1 MLLWTFSSVKIT
13 AQDVET
19 QYLQLQSSYTQRLN
33 DIIQRDQLS
42 RRELLNKYIL
52 ALVRIEQEY
61 RDDGDLDGVVY
72 CRALRETLLTQ
83 PGFPATPEA
92 APKAI
97 ADLYLALE
105 QKIKEHRA
113 SHQKELHQLNLILFN
128 ALDIYQKEFA
138 RQGIDKRA
146 NEILEIRKVLSDALV
161 EAQAEMT
168 AKATV
173 ASTLSVDPNV
183 LPFCLEGESYG
194 TVRGVIPRRPM
205 VDLLIEEKG
214 LVNKVP
220 LGYRFVN
227 GQLYLPSN
235 QSGPLMEDLARNR
248 LLSVEL
254 AFQPS
259 FDLQG
264 GPGEPVLLFQIGE
277 NLNKALFAL
286 TMEGQALFMYLKTD
300 TPPPNRENYRYEIG
314 RIQGLDPVH
323 IIATYRQGEL
333 TVYVN
338 GTVTL
343 ALRNQV
349 KGTLN
354 NWQPT
359 PVILG
364 KSMPDPERGFIL
376 PFRGILHHVY
386 LKAGE
391 INSRQAVANYNRF
404 LLLFE
409 E

>member
-1 MLLWTFSSVKIT
+1 MLLWTFSSVKII

-183 LPFCLEGESYG
+183 LPFCLEGESYE

-227 GQLYLPSN
+227 GQLP
-235 QSGPLMEDLARNR
+235 
-248 LLSVEL
+248 
-254 AFQPS
+254 
-259 FDLQG
+259 
-264 GPGEPVLLFQIGE
+264 
-277 NLNKALFAL
+277 
-286 TMEGQALFMYLKTD
+286 
-300 TPPPNRENYRYEIG
+300 
-314 RIQGLDPVH
+314 
-323 IIATYRQGEL
+323 IIAVL
-333 TVYVN
+333 
-338 GTVTL
+338 
-343 ALRNQV
+343 
-349 KGTLN
+349 
-354 NWQPT
+354 
-359 PVILG
+359 
-364 KSMPDPERGFIL
+364 
-376 PFRGILHHVY
+376 
-386 LKAGE
+386 
-391 INSRQAVANYNRF
+391 
-404 LLLFE
+404 
-409 E
+409 